1 MKLSIII
8 PYYNT
13 AQYTDKLLNC
23 LNSQIT
29 QDVEVLLIDDGST
42 IEYKTK
48 YDWVKVFRKDNGGVS
63 SARNLGLSKAKG
75 TYVAF
80 IDSDDLVSDNY
91 IESILEKIDNEKF
104 DYCYMSWKTL
114 PESSFNYEVKLKDIN
129 SEFPPFNLC
138 VWNRIYKRALIKDIC
153 FNENKKV
160 AEDAE
165 FIRKA
170 SQRCKKKSVITDF
183 MYYYR
188 AGRNDGLSMKFESG
202 KIDSQRIVYYFNHIT
217 KDKKYLIDEIKRT
230 NEYAEVIVMTDQ
242 NDIPELNQYALVV
255 TPRNIKG
262 TELRGMPTT
271 LFQKIEVPQK
281 TQVVIWTQI
290 TYEIGGIETFIYNF
304 CANMHD
310 KYDIVVLYNNMNIKQ
325 IERLKK
331 FVRVQ
336 WNDPKHEIICDT
348 LIVNRIT
355 DDIPKNIK
363 YNKTVQMIHACNI
376 FNRLVPQGRDIY
388 VSVSDEVRKSYK
400 LDTEVIHNVT
410 YYPPRKKVL
419 KLISATRLS
428 SEKGGDR
435 IKKLASMFKKANIPF
450 IWFIFSA
457 EPFTSDID
465 ELIYM
470 KATLNI
476 QDYIR
481 DCDYLVQLS
490 DSEGFCYSVIEAL
503 EMGIPVITTPLPV
516 LKELGVRD
524 GIDGYFVPFDLNE
537 IDLNKIYNEIPIVN
551 YKYDNQEC
559 INKWIAILGKPNPV
573 GDYVYHEEDNLI
585 KVQITNDYY
594 DTYFQRN
601 MSVRDIVYMP
611 IDRAIYIS
619 NSGYCKILD

>member
-13 AQYTDKLLNC
+13 AQYTNKLLDC
-23 LNSQIT
+23 LNKQIN
-29 QDVEVLLIDDGST
+29 QDVEIILIDDGST
-42 IEYKTK
+42 TVYKPK
-48 YDWVKVFRKDNGGVS
+48 YDWVKLFRKNNGGVS
-63 SARNLGLSKAKG
+63 SARNLGLSQAKG
-75 TYVAF
+75 TYIAF
-80 IDSDDLVSDNY
+80 IDSDDMVADNY
-91 IESILEKIDNEKF
+91 ISSILQKIHEEKF

-114 PESSFNYEVKLKDIN
+114 PESSFNYEVKLVDIN
-129 SEFPPFNLC
+129 SEFPQFNLC
-138 VWNRIYKRALIKDIC
+138 VWNRIYKRSLIKDIR
-153 FNENKKV
+153 FNEDKKV

-165 FIRKA
+165 FIREAAQK
-170 SQRCKKKSVITDF
+170 CTKKSVITDF

-188 AGRNDGLSMKFESG
+188 AGRNDGLTMKFESG
-202 KIDSQRIVYYFNHIT
+202 KLDSQRIVYYFDHI
-217 KDKKYLIDEIKRT
+217 DENKKYLIDEIAKT
-230 NEYAEVIVMTDQ
+230 NKYAEVIVMTNK
-242 NDIPELNQYALVV
+242 NDIPELAQYALVI
-255 TPRNIKG
+255 PPCNIKG
-262 TELRGMPTT
+262 TELRGTPTA
-271 LFQKIEVPQK
+271 LFQKINIPQK
-281 TQVVIWTQI
+281 TQIVIWTQI

-336 WNDPKHEIICDT
+336 WNNPKQEIICDT
-348 LIVNRIT
+348 LIINRIT
-355 DDIPKNIK
+355 DDIPDNIK

-376 FNRLVPQGRDIY
+376 FNRKIPNGRDIY
-388 VSVSDEVRKSYK
+388 VSVSDEVKKSYGIEAK
-400 LDTEVIHNVT
+400 TIHNLT
-410 YYPPRKKVL
+410 YYPPKKIL

-435 IKKLASMFKKANIPF
+435 IKKLASLFKKANIPF
-450 IWFIFSA
+450 VWFIFSA
-457 EPFTSDID
+457 EPFHSDID

-503 EMGIPVITTPLPV
+503 ELGVPVITTPLPV

-524 GIDGYFVPFDLNE
+524 GIDGYFVPFDMNE
-537 IDLNKIYNEIPIVN
+537 IDLNKIYNNIPTVN
-551 YKYDNQEC
+551 YTYNNQEC
-559 INKWIAILGKPNPV
+559 IDEWIKILGDPNPV

-601 MSVRDIVYMP
+601 MSTRDVICMP
-611 IDRAIYIS
+611 VDRAIYIS

>member
-13 AQYTDKLLNC
+13 AQYTNKLLDC
-23 LNSQIT
+23 LSSQIT
-29 QDVEVLLIDDGST
+29 SDVEVLLIDDGST
-42 IEYKTK
+42 TEYKTK
-48 YDWVKVFRKDNGGVS
+48 YDWVKVIRKDNGGVS
-63 SARNLGLSKAKG
+63 SARNLGMSQAKG
-75 TYVAF
+75 TYIAF
-80 IDSDDLVSDNY
+80 IDSDDMVANNY
-91 IESILEKIDNEKF
+91 IASILEKIDKEKF

-114 PESSFNYEVKLKDIN
+114 PGSSFNYEVKLKDVN

-138 VWNRIYKRALIKDIC
+138 VWNRVYKRNLIKDIR

-165 FIRKA
+165 FIREA
-170 SQRCKKKSVITDF
+170 SKKCKKKSVITDF

-188 AGRNDGLSMKFESG
+188 AGRNDGLTMKFENG
-202 KIDSQRIVYYFNHIT
+202 ELDSQRVVYYFEHISE
-217 KDKKYLIDEIKRT
+217 DKTYLIDEIAKT
-230 NEYAEVIVMTDQ
+230 NKYAEVIIMTNK
-242 NDIPELNQYALVV
+242 NDIPELTQYALVV
-255 TPRNIKG
+255 PPHNIKG
-262 TELRGMPTT
+262 TELRGTPTA
-271 LFQKIEVPQK
+271 LFQKINVPQR

-310 KYDIVVLYNNMNIKQ
+310 KYDIVVLYNNMDIKQ
-325 IERLKK
+325 IERLRK

-336 WNDPKHEIICDT
+336 WNNPKQEIICDT
-348 LIVNRIT
+348 LIINRIT
-355 DDIPKNIK
+355 DDIPDNII

-376 FNRLVPQGRDIY
+376 FNRKIPNGRDVY
-388 VSVSDEVRKSYK
+388 VSVSDEVKKSYGIEAK
-400 LDTEVIHNVT
+400 TIHNLT
-410 YYPPRKKVL
+410 YYPPKKTL

-428 SEKGGDR
+428 SEKGEDR
-435 IKKLASMFKKANIPF
+435 IKKLASLFKKANIPF
-450 IWFIFSA
+450 VWFIFSA
-457 EPFTSDID
+457 EPFHSDID

-490 DSEGFCYSVIEAL
+490 DSEGFCYSIIEAL
-503 EMGIPVITTPLPV
+503 ELGVPVITTPLPV

-524 GIDGYFVPFDLNE
+524 GINGYFVPFDMNG
-537 IDLNKIYNEIPIVN
+537 IDLNKIYNNIPTVN
-551 YKYDNQEC
+551 YTYNNQEC
-559 INKWIAILGKPNPV
+559 IDEWIEILGDPNPV

-601 MSVRDIVYMP
+601 MSTRDVVLMP
-611 IDRAIYIS
+611 VDRAIYIS